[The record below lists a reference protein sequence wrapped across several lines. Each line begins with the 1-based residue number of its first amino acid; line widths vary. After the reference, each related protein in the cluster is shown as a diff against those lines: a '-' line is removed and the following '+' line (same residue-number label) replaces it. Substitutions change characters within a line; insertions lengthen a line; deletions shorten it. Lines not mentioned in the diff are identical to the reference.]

1 MKHSC
6 HKHLMP
12 SINRISG
19 QVTGIGKMIDESQY
33 CVDILNQ
40 LKAVKSAIASVEA
53 KILEKHIEE
62 CVKSSLQSQEQID
75 VKIAE
80 LIKVLKRN

>member
-6 HKHLMP
+6 HKHLTP
-12 SINRISG
+12 SVNRISG
-19 QVTGIGKMIDESQY
+19 QVTGIGKMIDEGQY
-33 CVDILNQ
+33 CMDILNQ
-40 LKAVKSAIASVEA
+40 LKGIKSAITSVEA

-62 CVKSSLQSQEQID
+62 CVKSSLHSQDQID

-80 LIKVLKRN
+80 LVKVLKRT